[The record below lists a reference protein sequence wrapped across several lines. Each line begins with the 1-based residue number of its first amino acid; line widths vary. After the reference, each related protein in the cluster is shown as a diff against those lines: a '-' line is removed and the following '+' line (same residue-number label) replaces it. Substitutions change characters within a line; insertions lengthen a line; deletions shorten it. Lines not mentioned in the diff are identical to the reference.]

1 MRNRLI
7 PTSIRGLLFA
17 LGLVVL
23 AVAVIACGSGDSTAA
38 TPTPAATAGETVTV
52 QGTVANVALSAR
64 VITLT
69 EPDSDVTSIAI
80 TDSTELRF
88 ADDRTAELRDFLPGV
103 HIRAAGR
110 AGSPGT
116 LLADSVIIE

>member
-1 MRNRLI
+1 M
-7 PTSIRGLLFA
+7 
-17 LGLVVL
+17 VL